1 MLVRRGFT
9 VTDRGDGYA
18 ILERGNLSDVEWQR

>member
-18 ILERGNLSDVEWQR
+18 ILERGDMSGVEWL